1 MPTPTI
7 LIPLD
12 GSKLA
17 EASLFYLPILAPLG
31 SFDVELIHVVDPEA
45 ARDAR
50 AAAWHPGPYLEETA
64 AGLANRTGMQVKSL
78 SPKATPYAAILA
90 EAENPWIS
98 MIITT
103 THGLSGFQRW
113 RMGSVADKVIR
124 GAPCPTFVIGPSAR
138 GAPPAFTRILVPLDG
153 SQLAE
158 EALPVAKALAEKL
171 NANIR
176 LLRAVSPR
184 TVPDELAGTL
194 TADVIDSYEL
204 MAGEYLDET
213 RLELETSQAVE
224 TAAVTGPAADVILS
238 QAAEPACDLVVMTSH
253 GRGGFVRFA
262 IGSVTERVL
271 GASPA
276 PVLVVRPGQWE
287 RFAQLAGC
295 A

>member
-17 EASLFYLPILAPLG
+17 EASLLYLPALVPLG
-31 SFDVELIHVVDPEA
+31 SFDVELIHVDDPEA
-45 ARDAR
+45 AHEAGGLT
-50 AAAWHPGPYLEETA
+50 WHCRPYLEETA
-64 AGLANRTGMQVKSL
+64 ARLGERTGLRVKCL
-78 SPKATPYAAILA
+78 NPKATPYAGILA

-98 MIITT
+98 MILTT

-124 GAPCPTFVIGPSAR
+124 GAPCPTLVIGPSSR
-138 GAPPAFTRILVPLDG
+138 GAPAAFTRILVPLDG

-158 EALPVAKALAEKL
+158 EALPVAKAMAEKL
-171 NANIR
+171 NAGIR
-176 LLRAVSPR
+176 LVRAVSPR

-194 TADVIDSYEL
+194 TADVVDSYEL
-204 MAGEYLDET
+204 MAAEYLDEA

-224 TAAVTGPAADVILS
+224 TAAVTGPAADVILC
-238 QAAEPACDLVVMTSH
+238 QAEEPGCDLVVMTSH
-253 GRGGFVRFA
+253 GRHGFVRFA

-287 RFAQLAGC
+287 RFAKLAGRV
-295 A
+295 